1 MIKNEIKKKSQQMF
15 LLRFMSILIIN
26 IVQPSPYCFLI
37 GQKRLRQA
45 FVGLYLVSYI
55 YWGLI
60 DRADVPTRLF
70 GRCDVHLVLDFTGI
84 TLVSE

>member
-1 MIKNEIKKKSQQMF
+1 
-15 LLRFMSILIIN
+15 MSTLIIN
-26 IVQPSPYCFLI
+26 IVQPSPNWFLI
-37 GQKRLRQA
+37 GEQRLRQA

-55 YWGLI
+55 NRDLI